1 MKKNVPFILG
11 NIPGS
16 QYQDGE
22 YITMNIRLGMAM
34 IHDDLNSEKN
44 LKGIASSA
52 LALLRTPTSLR
63 YTKKEGKRHR
73 KEEKKRKL

>member
-22 YITMNIRLGMAM
+22 YITMNIRLGIAM
-34 IHDDLNSEKN
+34 IDADFHSEKN
-44 LKGIASSA
+44 LKGMASSV
-52 LALLRTPTSLR
+52 LAFLRTPTSL
-63 YTKKEGKRHR
+63 KVH
-73 KEEKKRKL
+73 KEEKGKERGRH